1 MTQNEFIDFFG
12 ECAACFPGWSK
23 WVQENSPD
31 LQKTLARWAS
41 VLSDLRQDECM
52 SVLNRWL
59 HGTIPAPKAY
69 EYENFMLH
77 IKSVVQ
83 MDRSKENS
91 RYDSEQNR
99 ARQEKSKYKRK
110 PVMAKIGKAFLAMCL
125 EREKVN
131 SGLQTQ
137 EQANVAVAEIQADFE
152 RQLDLA

>member
-31 LQKTLARWAS
+31 LSRTLARWAS
-41 VLSDLRQDECM
+41 VLSDVKAEEGL

-69 EYENFMLH
+69 EYEHFILH
-77 IKSVVQ
+77 VKSVVQ
-83 MDRSKENS
+83 MDRSKANS

-99 ARQEKSKYKRK
+99 ARQEKAKSKRS
-110 PVMAKIGKAFLAMCL
+110 PVMVKIGQAYLAMCA
-125 EREKVN
+125 EREKAN
-131 SGLQTQ
+131 SGMQTK
-137 EQANVAVAEIQADFE
+137 EQAEDAIAAIQADFE
-152 RQLDLA
+152 RRLNLA

>member
-41 VLSDLRQDECM
+41 VLSDVRAEEGL

-69 EYENFMLH
+69 EYENFILH
-77 IKSVVQ
+77 VKSVVG
-83 MDRSKENS
+83 MDRSKANS
-91 RYDSEQNR
+91 QYDSEQNR
-99 ARQEKSKYKRK
+99 VRHEKAKHKRK

-125 EREKVN
+125 EREKVI

-137 EQANVAVAEIQADFE
+137 EQANAAVAEIQADFE